1 MYLAKVT
8 SVLILMGENSLYS
21 PPVSYFLND
30 DMLLCDMSSQL
41 SVLSEK
47 LKDNGNI
54 PEVGENN

>member
-1 MYLAKVT
+1 
-8 SVLILMGENSLYS
+8 MGENSLYS